1 MPEHAA
7 VDTSKFNE
15 LIPQALQQTLYTK
28 NLKCTKGKKLHQ
40 CHFATHK
47 YIYSGAAGKSTC
59 NRWNRFHSLLSQ
71 FSEIDNPTTSG
82 KHNTQSHRE
91 SLEIK
96 ERNTGSISTGGNITS
111 IKQCP
116 HELPLHVT
124 QKQHSENILPP
135 CQCSNKSLFNL
146 LIPST

>member
-1 MPEHAA
+1 MYKRQKASLVP
-7 VDTSKFNE
+7 
-15 LIPQALQQTLYTK
+15 L
-28 NLKCTKGKKLHQ
+28 
-40 CHFATHK
+40 CHSQV

-111 IKQCP
+111 IK
-116 HELPLHVT
+116 
-124 QKQHSENILPP
+124 
-135 CQCSNKSLFNL
+135 
-146 LIPST
+146 